1 MTPQRTIVKICSENL
16 LETQNTAESLDA
28 MAHITSRSF
37 DRLQK
42 RLDQPPQGAPSSQ
55 TLSKILGVLF
65 TTEEADLVS
74 VLPINFFT
82 VEEAAKLFKKSSNET
97 EVILNTLADKGI
109 LFDFTTGQTQAYFL
123 VPTMA
128 GFFEFSLMRLDGRF
142 DKKVLSELY
151 YQYVNTEED
160 FIRRIF
166 SLEPSILRTLVYE
179 NTIEKEDRAV
189 VLDYERASHII
200 DTATC
205 ITVGICYC
213 RHKMGH
219 LGKAC
224 NNPQE
229 VCLTFNKS
237 AESFAK
243 HGIARQISQ
252 RQTHEIL
259 QQCMELGL
267 VQIGDNVQESVN
279 WICNCCS
286 CCCEALTAYRK
297 LGYNA
302 RITTNFVSEQGQEAC
317 TGCGDCVERCP
328 VYAITLHKDN
338 NGSDYACVDAARCIG
353 CGICVRFCPSG
364 SRIMARRKE
373 TAFVPKDTFERFILS
388 AISTGRLQNVL
399 FDDYTLWTH
408 DLLRR
413 FLGIFLSL
421 EPAKRLLTQRQ
432 IRSRFLKALT
442 RTDYYTLFDRL
453 HNDGQTPDY
462 SHPELK

>member
-1 MTPQRTIVKICSENL
+1 
-16 LETQNTAESLDA
+16 
-28 MAHITSRSF
+28 MAHITSDNF
-37 DRLQK
+37 YRLQK
-42 RLDQPPQGAPSSQ
+42 RLDQSPQGAPPSE
-55 TLSKILGVLF
+55 TFSKLLDILF
-65 TTEEADLVS
+65 TAEEADLVS

-82 VEEAAKLFKKSSNET
+82 IDEAAKLFKKSSNET
-97 EVILNTLADKGI
+97 EVILSTLADKGI
-109 LFDFTTGQTQAYFL
+109 LFDFATGQTQAYFL
-123 VPTMA
+123 VPPMA

-166 SLEPSILRTLVYE
+166 SLEPSILRAFVHE
-179 NTIEKEDRAV
+179 DTIAEKDRAV

-213 RHKMGH
+213 RHKMEH

-237 AESFAK
+237 AESLAK
-243 HGIARQISQ
+243 HGIARQINQ
-252 RQTHEIL
+252 RQAHQIL
-259 QQCMELGL
+259 EQCMGLGL
-267 VQIGDNVQESVN
+267 VQIGDNVQQDVN

-302 RITTNFVSEQGQEAC
+302 RITTNFVSEQGPEAC
-317 TGCGDCVERCP
+317 IGCGDCVEQCP
-328 VYAITLHKDN
+328 VAAITLREDN
-338 NGSDYACVDAARCIG
+338 NGGDYADIDTARCIG
-353 CGICVRFCPSG
+353 CGVCVRFCPSG
-364 SRIMARRKE
+364 SRIMARRE
-373 TAFVPKDTFERFILS
+373 EAAFVPKDTFERFILS

-408 DLLRR
+408 DVLRR

-421 EPAKRLLTQRQ
+421 EPTKKLLAQRQ

-442 RTDYYTLFDRL
+442 KTDYYTLFDRL
-453 HNDGQTPDY
+453 YNHGKKPDY
-462 SHPELK
+462 SHPELKQGTGDG

>member
-1 MTPQRTIVKICSENL
+1 
-16 LETQNTAESLDA
+16 
-28 MAHITSRSF
+28 MAHVTSRSF
-37 DRLQK
+37 DKLQR
-42 RLDQPPQGAPSSQ
+42 RLDQPPQGAPPSQ
-55 TLSKILGVLF
+55 NLLKILEILF
-65 TTEEADLVS
+65 AEGETDLVS
-74 VLPINFFT
+74 VLPINLFT
-82 VEEAAKLFKKSSNET
+82 VEEAAKLFKKSSSET
-97 EVILNTLADKGI
+97 RVILNTLADKGI
-109 LFDFTTGQTQAYFL
+109 LFDFATGETQAYIL
-123 VPTMA
+123 TPTMA

-142 DKKVLSELY
+142 DKQVLSELY
-151 YQYVNTEED
+151 YQYVNTEGD

-166 SLEPSILRTLVYE
+166 SIEPSILRALVYE
-179 NTIEKEDRAV
+179 ETIEKEDRV
-189 VLDYERASHII
+189 IVLDYERTSHII

-213 RHKMGH
+213 RHKMEH

-237 AESFAK
+237 AESLAK

-252 RQTHEIL
+252 RQAHRIL
-259 QQCMELGL
+259 EQCMELGL
-267 VQIGDNVQESVN
+267 VQLGDNVQEGVN

-286 CCCEALTAYRK
+286 CCCEALVAYRK

-302 RITTNFVSEQGQEAC
+302 RITTNFVSERGQEDC

-328 VYAITLHKDN
+328 VDAIKLRKDN
-338 NGSDYACVDAARCIG
+338 DGSDYACVDTTRCIG
-353 CGICVRFCPSG
+353 CGVCVRFCPSG

-413 FLGIFLSL
+413 FLSVFLSL
-421 EPAKRLLTQRQ
+421 EPAKRLLAQRQ

-442 RTDYYTLFDRL
+442 KTEHYTLFDRL
-453 HNDGQTPDY
+453 YNQRQTPDY
-462 SHPELK
+462 SHPELRQGTFDG

>member
-1 MTPQRTIVKICSENL
+1 
-16 LETQNTAESLDA
+16 

-42 RLDQPPQGAPSSQ
+42 RLDQPPQGAPPSK
-55 TLSKILGVLF
+55 TLLKILDILF
-65 TTEEADLVS
+65 TAEEADLVS

-82 VEEAAKLFKKSSNET
+82 VEEAAKLFKKSSDET

-109 LFDFTTGQTQAYFL
+109 LLDFTIGETQAYFL
-123 VPTMA
+123 AVTMA

-151 YQYVNTEED
+151 YQYVNAEED
-160 FIRRIF
+160 FITRIF
-166 SLEPSILRTLVYE
+166 SIEPSIMRAFVHE

-213 RHKMGH
+213 RHKMEH
-219 LGKAC
+219 RGKAC

-237 AESFAK
+237 AESLAK
-243 HGIARQISQ
+243 HGVARQISQ
-252 RQTHEIL
+252 RQAHQIL
-259 QQCMELGL
+259 EQCVELGL
-267 VQIGDNVQESVN
+267 VQIGDNVQKSVN

-286 CCCEALTAYRK
+286 CCCDALAAYRK

-302 RITTNFVSEQGQEAC
+302 RITTNFLSEQGQEAC

-328 VYAITLHKDN
+328 VDAITLRKDN
-338 NGSDYACVDAARCIG
+338 NSNDYACVDAARCIG
-353 CGICVRFCPSG
+353 CGVCVRFCPSG

-388 AISTGRLQNVL
+388 AISTGRLQNLL
-399 FDDYTLWTH
+399 FDNYTLWTH
-408 DLLRR
+408 DLMRR

-421 EPAKRLLTQRQ
+421 EPAKRLLAQRQ
-432 IRSRFLKALT
+432 VRSRYLNALVKME
-442 RTDYYTLFDRL
+442 RYTLIDRL
-453 HNDGQTPDY
+453 YNDGQTADY
-462 SHPELK
+462 SHPELR